1 MTARPFVALAAV
13 ALLAASPG
21 AAAALPAWSASPC
34 TESSTRQ
41 VVTSFIDAFNKGDA
55 ARLDQLVADYSQY
68 TTDAPGEFSSP
79 SPRNRSELIAYF
91 ARRHQAHERLTLESL
106 QFGSQP
112 ANAFNFQFEL
122 TRSADDLPAAP
133 YTGSASVFCG
143 NPSLTLINWG
153 MGREPFLRSRLPIYG
168 SAVLFLLAIVGAAVM
183 LARRRSRGK
192 KKPAAPAPRPE
203 WIDV

>member
-1 MTARPFVALAAV
+1 MSARPFLAFAAV
-13 ALLAASPG
+13 ALLAASP
-21 AAAALPAWSASPC
+21 AAMAALAASGASQC

-55 ARLDQLVADYSQY
+55 TRLDQLVADYSQY
-68 TTDAPGEFSSP
+68 TTDAPGDFSSP
-79 SPRNRSELIAYF
+79 APRNRSELIAYF
-91 ARRHQAHERLTLESL
+91 AQRHQAHERLTLESR
-106 QFGSQP
+106 QSSGQS

-168 SAVLFLLAIVGAAVM
+168 SAALFLLAILGAGVI
-183 LARRRSRGK
+183 LVRRRSRGK
-192 KKPAAPAPRPE
+192 NKPAARAPRPE